1 MDLTLRLSG
10 GVWGHL
16 VGDALGVPYEFT
28 DPHDAADVTFRG
40 NGTWHKPAGTW
51 SDDGSLMLAG
61 LESELERG
69 FDTADQAG
77 RFLRWDADGA
87 YTPDGEGRF
96 DIGGTTARAL
106 DRLRHGVTPTDAGP
120 AEEQANGNGSLM
132 RILPIAL
139 VERDLPDAELAA
151 HAHLSSRITHGHPLS
166 QVSCALY
173 TFACRALLR
182 EVPREE
188 VIGSAAESLRAVYAD
203 DPKLA
208 DHRTALAA
216 VEAYSGRAG
225 RTFVVDS
232 LWSAWDA
239 FAAADSYRDA
249 VVRAVC
255 YGNDTDTT
263 ASICG
268 GLAGIHWG
276 LDGIPA
282 EWRSAMRGRSIVDP
296 LVARL
301 LETATPATA
310 WP

>member
-1 MDLTLRLSG
+1 MDLMQRLSG
-10 GVWGHL
+10 AVWGHL

-40 NGTWHKPAGTW
+40 HGTWNKPPGTW
-51 SDDGSLMLAG
+51 SDDGSLMLAV

-69 FDTADQAG
+69 FDPVDQAQ
-77 RFLRWDADGA
+77 RFLRWDGEGA

-106 DRLRHGVTPTDAGP
+106 DRLRHGVAPTDAGP

-151 HAHLSSRITHGHPLS
+151 HAHLSSRITHGHPLA

-173 TFACRALLR
+173 VLACRALLR
-182 EVPREE
+182 EMPRDGA
-188 VIGSAAESLRAVYAD
+188 ITSAAATLRAVYAESPD
-203 DPKLA
+203 LA
-208 DHRTALAA
+208 EHRSALAA
-216 VEAYSGRAG
+216 VEAYTERAG

-239 FAAADSYRDA
+239 FASADSYRDA

-268 GLAGIHWG
+268 GLAGIYWG
-276 LDGIPA
+276 LDAIPG
-282 EWRSAMRGRSIVDP
+282 EWRSAMRGSSIVNP
-296 LVARL
+296 LVERL
-301 LETATPATA
+301 LATA
-310 WP
+310 APPPA

>member
-1 MDLTLRLSG
+1 M
-10 GVWGHL
+10 
-16 VGDALGVPYEFT
+16 EQ
-28 DPHDAADVTFRG
+28 AAR
-40 NGTWHKPAGTW
+40 H
-51 SDDGSLMLAG
+51 
-61 LESELERG
+61 LERRRLADAG
-69 FDTADQAG
+69 GPRVGAGAWLDPADQAG

-120 AEEQANGNGSLM
+120 AEEHANGNGSLM

-139 VERDLPDAELAA
+139 VERDLPEAELAA

-173 TFACRALLR
+173 ALACRALLR
-182 EVPREE
+182 DVPRESA
-188 VIGSAAESLRAVYAD
+188 IGTATLALRAVYAED
-203 DPKLA
+203 AGLA
-208 DHRTALAA
+208 EHRTALAA
-216 VEAYSGRAG
+216 IEAYEGRTG

-263 ASICG
+263 AAICG
-268 GLAGIHWG
+268 GLAGIYWG
-276 LDGIPA
+276 LDEIPA
-282 EWRSAMRGRSIVDP
+282 EWRSSMRGGAIVEP
-296 LVARL
+296 LIERL
-301 LETATPATA
+301 QSSASPSPA
-310 WP
+310 

>member
-1 MDLTLRLSG
+1 MDLTQRLSG
-10 GVWGHL
+10 AVWGHL

-28 DPHDAADVTFRG
+28 DPRDAAEVTFRG
-40 NGTWHKPAGTW
+40 QGTWNKPAGTW
-51 SDDGSLMLAG
+51 SDDGSLMLAA

-69 FDTADQAG
+69 FDPADQAQ
-77 RFLRWDADGA
+77 RFLRWDAEGA

-120 AEEQANGNGSLM
+120 AQEQANGNGSLM

-139 VERDLPDAELAA
+139 VERDLSDADLAE
-151 HAHLSSRITHGHPLS
+151 HAHLSSRVTHGHPLA

-173 TFACRALLR
+173 VLACRALLTD
-182 EVPREE
+182 VPRDQA
-188 VIGSAAESLRAVYAD
+188 IASAAQALRAVYARESN
-203 DPKLA
+203 LVE
-208 DHRTALAA
+208 HRTALAA
-216 VEAYSGRAG
+216 IEAYTGRAG

-268 GLAGIHWG
+268 GLAGVYWG
-276 LDGIPA
+276 LDGIPG
-282 EWRSAMRGRSIVDP
+282 EWREAMRGSSIVDP
-296 LVARL
+296 LIERL
-301 LETATPATA
+301 VATA
-310 WP
+310 APGTA

>member
-1 MDLTLRLSG
+1 MDLMQRLSG
-10 GVWGHL
+10 AVWGHL

-40 NGTWHKPAGTW
+40 HGTWNKPPGTW
-51 SDDGSLMLAG
+51 SDDGSLMLAV

-69 FDTADQAG
+69 FDPVDQAQ
-77 RFLRWDADGA
+77 RFLRWDGEGA

-106 DRLRHGVTPTDAGP
+106 DRLRHGVAPTDAGP

-151 HAHLSSRITHGHPLS
+151 HAHLSSRITHGHPLA

-173 TFACRALLR
+173 VLACRALLR
-182 EVPREE
+182 EMPRDGA
-188 VIGSAAESLRAVYAD
+188 ITSAAATLRAVYAESPD
-203 DPKLA
+203 LA
-208 DHRTALAA
+208 EHRSVLAA
-216 VEAYSGRAG
+216 VEAYTERAG

-239 FAAADSYRDA
+239 FASADSYRDA

-268 GLAGIHWG
+268 GLAGIYWG
-276 LDGIPA
+276 LDAIPG
-282 EWRSAMRGRSIVDP
+282 EWRSAMRGSSIVNP
-296 LVARL
+296 LVERL
-301 LETATPATA
+301 LATA
-310 WP
+310 APPPA

>member
-1 MDLTLRLSG
+1 MDLTQRLSG
-10 GVWGHL
+10 AVWGQL

-40 NGTWHKPAGTW
+40 HGTWNKPPGTW
-51 SDDGSLMLAG
+51 SDDGSLMLAA

-69 FDTADQAG
+69 FDPADMAE
-77 RFLRWDADGA
+77 RFLRWDAEGA

-106 DRLRHGVTPTDAGP
+106 DRLRHGVTTTDAGP

-132 RILPIAL
+132 RILPVAL

-151 HAHLSSRITHGHPLS
+151 HAHLSSRVTHGHPLA

-173 TFACRALLR
+173 VLACRALLR
-182 EVPREE
+182 GVARDEA
-188 VIGSAAESLRAVYAD
+188 IGTAALALRAVYAED
-203 DPKLA
+203 TTLA
-208 DHRTALAA
+208 EHRTALAA
-216 VEAYSGRAG
+216 VEAYTGRAG

-239 FAAADSYRDA
+239 FAGADSYRDA

-255 YGNDTDTT
+255 YGSDTDTT

-268 GLAGIHWG
+268 GLAGIYWG
-276 LDGIPA
+276 LDAIPV
-282 EWRSAMRGRSIVDP
+282 EWRSAMRGSTIVDP
-296 LVARL
+296 LIERL
-301 LETATPATA
+301 VATA
-310 WP
+310 G